1 MSKIV
6 ENGLVYEV
14 VEVGPGAI
22 EMRLIGGMTIERI
35 EGDEKVTYTFNEELG
50 EYEETARE
58 PYTPLEPEPDPL
70 SLLEEENALLALELV
85 QTQLRLEQSERE
97 QAALLLELVSRGVI

>member
-1 MSKIV
+1 MMILD
-6 ENGLVYEV
+6 NGYVYEV
-14 VEVGPGAI
+14 IEVSESISETRLVGNETIVE
-22 EMRLIGGMTIERI
+22 I

-85 QTQLRLEQSERE
+85 QTQL
-97 QAALLLELVSRGVI
+97 LLELVSREVI

>member
-1 MSKIV
+1 VKFSV
-6 ENGLVYEV
+6 DGNVYESD
-14 VEVGPGAI
+14 GKI
-22 EMRLIGGMTIERI
+22 TKLIGGLVIERI

-58 PYTPLEPEPDPL
+58 PYTPPEPEPDPL

-85 QTQLRLEQSERE
+85 QTQLRLDQVEQE
-97 QAALLLELVSRGVI
+97 QADLLLLLVSEGVV